1 MMTKILKNQKRV
13 RKKLMT
19 YVSYFNDNN
28 ISCLLNIS
36 VRLFLNR
43 NRISNYSTTQVF
55 FVQLMQKNNR
65 LDLLIFYWIWDQSD
79 I

>member
-28 ISCLLNIS
+28 ISCLFNIS